1 MKARESCDHKTTPT
15 RSFDDYHSR
24 ILKQKLPR
32 TEKDEL
38 LLELYEQ
45 LQEKH
50 STLPQ
55 RQRSD

>member
-1 MKARESCDHKTTPT
+1 MKVRDSRDQKAPT
-15 RSFDDYHSR
+15 ARSFDDYYAR

-50 STLPQ
+50 STLAPATKV
-55 RQRSD
+55 